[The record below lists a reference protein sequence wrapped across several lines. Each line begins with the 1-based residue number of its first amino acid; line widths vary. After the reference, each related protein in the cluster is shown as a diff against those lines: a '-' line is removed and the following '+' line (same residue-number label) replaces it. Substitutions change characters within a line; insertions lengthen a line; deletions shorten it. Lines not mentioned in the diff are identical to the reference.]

1 MPTPT
6 PTHKSA
12 PPTQTPTPKP
22 THTYARGLNSQCHVP
37 VSRPGIV
44 PKHARASRSNIVSP
58 FLGHTR
64 KQTHATTTLQAYC
77 HRVGK
82 TAPARTSTR
91 TRTCTMSV
99 AIEKHFILH
108 AVWQATFARQLASG
122 NVNGC
127 TSVCCN
133 DKPMICSTG
142 DLCRG
147 EAREGAEGER
157 EAGGA
162 RLARSDDVSL
172 KDAHGACSRVEVALP
187 AKQGSNAVADCDAS
201 QRLTTAGPKFTVS
214 RWHRRDGAVQ
224 AKSLGMGGQQFGRR
238 RGFGALLNRI
248 CVGKFGGKRKS
259 RETNRFI

>member
-1 MPTPT
+1 M
-6 PTHKSA
+6 
-12 PPTQTPTPKP
+12 
-22 THTYARGLNSQCHVP
+22 
-37 VSRPGIV
+37 SRPGL
-44 PKHARASRSNIVSP
+44 ASRYRAKARPSIAFQYRVPVLGTHSETNPRHNHIASLLPSRRKDSACAHIHAHTHMHHVSRNRKT
-58 FLGHTR
+58 FHTPR
-64 KQTHATTTLQAYC
+64 
-77 HRVGK
+77 G
-82 TAPARTSTR
+82 
-91 TRTCTMSV
+91 M
-99 AIEKHFILH
+99 
-108 AVWQATFARQLASG
+108 ATFARQLASG

-162 RLARSDDVSL
+162 RLARGDDVSL

-187 AKQGSNAVADCDAS
+187 AKQGNNAVADCDAS